1 MADGRHANETGENM
15 NSDVE
20 PKLVGATHN
29 NRRVLIRRGLIGAL
43 VFVCITI
50 AYSFFVVIQFHTTIV
65 AFQKQKAYLIVTYQ
79 NDRGEPVETVYGG
92 AKEPLFIPGPLLRY
106 HRSLSGIELYRQT
119 ITSPEELDEL
129 FDLLSHFPRLNYL
142 GLEGFH
148 INQERAI
155 KISQLRNLKTIG
167 LKKCKIEKSCLE
179 SLLNIDGLT
188 FVGLP
193 DSEFSESELET
204 LTRGPTKETL
214 TGLNLSYCDI
224 SDRGASMISRLR
236 NLESLELDG
245 TQITDQGLKILA
257 RLPRLKVLVLDH
269 TGVTDYGV
277 GYLSSTPNLVELSL
291 SNTSASDAMLETLK
305 REIPA
310 LRVSD
315 D

>member
-1 MADGRHANETGENM
+1 M
-15 NSDVE
+15 
-20 PKLVGATHN
+20 
-29 NRRVLIRRGLIGAL
+29 
-43 VFVCITI
+43 
-50 AYSFFVVIQFHTTIV
+50 
-65 AFQKQKAYLIVTYQ
+65 
-79 NDRGEPVETVYGG
+79 
-92 AKEPLFIPGPLLRY
+92 
-106 HRSLSGIELYRQT
+106 
-119 ITSPEELDEL
+119 
-129 FDLLSHFPRLNYL
+129 
-142 GLEGFH
+142 
-148 INQERAI
+148 
-155 KISQLRNLKTIG
+155 
-167 LKKCKIEKSCLE
+167 E

-291 SNTSASDAMLETLK
+291 SNTSASDAILETLK